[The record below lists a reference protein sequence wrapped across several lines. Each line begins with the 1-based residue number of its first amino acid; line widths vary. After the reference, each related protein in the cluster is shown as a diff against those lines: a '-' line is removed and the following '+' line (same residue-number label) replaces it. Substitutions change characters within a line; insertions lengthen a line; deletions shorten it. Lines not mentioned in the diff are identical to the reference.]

1 MYGKPG
7 GGASMLLPATG
18 AGLYLGPALA
28 LGIVLIVVGALLIR
42 RARLQRP
49 PG

>member
-7 GGASMLLPATG
+7 GGAALLLPATG

-28 LGIVLIVVGALLIR
+28 LSIVLIVVGVLLVR
-42 RARLQRP
+42 RSYLRRID
-49 PG
+49 